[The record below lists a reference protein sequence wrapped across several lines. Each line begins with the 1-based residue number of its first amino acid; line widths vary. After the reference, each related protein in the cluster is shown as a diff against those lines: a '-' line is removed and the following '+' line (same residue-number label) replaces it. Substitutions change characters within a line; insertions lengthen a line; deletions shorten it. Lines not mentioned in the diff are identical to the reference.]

1 MAPAPTATCMGC
13 LLPTQL
19 SDLDSEIKAKEDRVM
34 GLFGIQHLE
43 NDSREGSRA
52 FWSDHYSK
60 REQGSPKLTS
70 VNTLLYPPLK
80 IAQSSLIVFSRCSQY
95 TPV

>member
-1 MAPAPTATCMGC
+1 
-13 LLPTQL
+13 
-19 SDLDSEIKAKEDRVM
+19 M

-43 NDSREGSRA
+43 NDSREVSRA
-52 FWSDHYSK
+52 VWSDHHSK

-80 IAQSSLIVFSRCSQY
+80 ISK
-95 TPV
+95 